1 MNRLDCS
8 SAEVKAALEEVSSPT
23 GANEWAVF
31 GYVPKSGNIIKVDEK
46 GSGFDDMTEEFSEGK
61 VQFAYYRVM
70 VKGAAKFVYVAWC
83 GEGVTGMAKGGFA
96 NHSNDFAAHLKKGF
110 AVHHQV
116 NARSEAD
123 LDEKKIQAALVKAA
137 GANYDAGAKKQGM
150 DSTAKAMGELKSF
163 HISEQARAV
172 EVGTG
177 RDMGS
182 SGVAIDKAASD
193 QYWQAN
199 KAQPKAAAPP
209 PSRPAVDEEA
219 RKQFW
224 QQDQAAKASAAKKAP
239 AGRPAPAVDDEA
251 RKQFWQQDQA
261 AKASSASQP
270 TGRPTPGGGAPPPGG
285 ASNLRAKFEAGAS
298 APPTS
303 APPPSRPAPGGPPKL
318 PPSAPPTSAPPVS
331 APPPA
336 RPAPAAAPLPPRM
349 PEPEESND
357 DDWGDDSAPAAA
369 PPTPA
374 FSAPP
379 PVPAH
384 APAQEEY
391 AQEEYA
397 QEEYAQEE
405 YAGQEEYAQE
415 EYAQEEYAAAGQ
427 EEYAQEEYA
436 QEEYAQ
442 EEYAQEEYAQDSS
455 AFQVQALHDYAGQHA
470 EDLSFSAGDWITV
483 HERDDSGWWKG
494 EINGLIGYF
503 PSNFVQQ

>member
-1 MNRLDCS
+1 MIVAFCR
-8 SAEVKAALEEVSSPT
+8 
-23 GANEWAVF
+23 AVF
-31 GYVPKSGNIIKVDEK
+31 GYVPKSGNVIKVDEK
-46 GSGFDDMTEEFSEGK
+46 GSGFDDLTEEFSEGK
-61 VQFAYYRVM
+61 VQFGYYRVM

-182 SGVAIDKAASD
+182 SGAAIDKAASD

-239 AGRPAPAVDDEA
+239 AGRPAPAAVDDEA

-261 AKASSASQP
+261 AKAASASQP
-270 TGRPTPGGGAPPPGG
+270 TGRPAPGGGAPPPGG

-303 APPPSRPAPGGPPKL
+303 APPPSRPAPSGPPKL
-318 PPSAPPTSAPPVS
+318 PPLRTPHLRPAHVCAPCVRTSAS
-331 APPPA
+331 TS
-336 RPAPAAAPLPPRM
+336 RTCR
-349 PEPEESND
+349 STT
-357 DDWGDDSAPAAA
+357 S
-369 PPTPA
+369 
-374 FSAPP
+374 
-379 PVPAH
+379 H
-384 APAQEEY
+384 A
-391 AQEEYA
+391 
-397 QEEYAQEE
+397 
-405 YAGQEEYAQE
+405 
-415 EYAQEEYAAAGQ
+415 
-427 EEYAQEEYA
+427 
-436 QEEYAQ
+436 
-442 EEYAQEEYAQDSS
+442 
-455 AFQVQALHDYAGQHA
+455 
-470 EDLSFSAGDWITV
+470 
-483 HERDDSGWWKG
+483 
-494 EINGLIGYF
+494 
-503 PSNFVQQ
+503 